1 MMNIPTLRPAV
12 NATPMAPPLPI
23 PSEEGSFSQQ
33 LRETSALLVRRTF
46 TLMELFSLNA
56 RNEYEILNT
65 GGRIIG
71 RAAENKGGLLGFLAR
86 TLLGPWRTFE
96 IQVRD
101 SKQRLVAVGK
111 NRFRFVLNR
120 FEILDAQG
128 NYLGAM
134 EQRWSLFYKAF
145 DITDSRGRYI
155 LRMTSPHW
163 KPWTFPLTRGS
174 HELARVTKKWS
185 GVFAEVL
192 TDKEQFAV
200 EFHSSKLS
208 SSERI
213 LLVFCA
219 IFVDV
224 MYFEGQGTSSLR
236 DYVGLWS

>member
-1 MMNIPTLRPAV
+1 MMNIPTLHPAN
-12 NATPMAPPLPI
+12 NATPMATPLPI
-23 PSEEGSFSQQ
+23 PPKEATFTQQ

-56 RNEYEILNT
+56 RNEYEIVNT
-65 GGRIIG
+65 RGRIIG
-71 RAAENKGGLLGFLAR
+71 RASENQSGLVGFMAR
-86 TLLGPWRTFE
+86 TFLGPWRTFE
-96 IQVRD
+96 IHVRD
-101 SKQRLVAVGK
+101 SRHRLVAIGK
-111 NRFRFVLNR
+111 SHFRFILNR

-128 NYLGAM
+128 NYLGAI

-155 LRMTSPHW
+155 LRMTSPYW
-163 KPWTFPLTRGS
+163 NPWTFPLTRGS

-185 GVFAEVL
+185 GIFAEVL

-200 EFHSSKLS
+200 EFHSSKLNA
-208 SSERI
+208 SERI

-236 DYVGLWS
+236 EYVGL

>member
-1 MMNIPTLRPAV
+1 MMNIPTCGPAV
-12 NATPMAPPLPI
+12 NGTPMAPPLPT
-23 PSEEGSFSQQ
+23 PSKEVTFSQQ

-56 RNEYEILNT
+56 RNEYEIVNNR
-65 GGRIIG
+65 GRIIG
-71 RAAENKGGLLGFLAR
+71 RAAESQKGWLGFVAR

-101 SKQRLVAVGK
+101 SRHRLVAVGK
-111 NRFRFVLNR
+111 SRFRFVLNR
-120 FEILDAQG
+120 FDILDSQG
-128 NYLGAM
+128 NYLGAL
-134 EQRWSLFYKAF
+134 EQRWSLFNKAF
-145 DITDSRGRYI
+145 DITDSQGRYI

-163 KPWTFPLTRGS
+163 NPWTFPLTRGS

-185 GVFAEVL
+185 GVFTEVL
-192 TDKEQFAV
+192 TDREQFAV
-200 EFHSSKLS
+200 EFHSSKLK

-224 MYFEGQGTSSLR
+224 MYFEGQGASSLR
-236 DYVGLWS
+236 DYVGL